1 MWLGGLRCMALCMY
15 GDLGR
20 CMPQVNIHPCAHGY
34 RCTHVRLSSNVYGLI
49 VLCIG
54 KYELQIL
61 SHEEG

>member
-1 MWLGGLRCMALCMY
+1 MALCMY

-49 VLCIG
+49 DLCIG